1 MLHRKPLIEPLVVFF
16 ILLLPLTQVGAIP
29 PKPDQQP
36 LAEMTL
42 DEVTAGTLLMKSEQ
56 AASLHSLPLQQT
68 DVKMTI
74 TGPLARSVLTQ
85 TFSNPTEQWQEAV
98 YAFPLP
104 ENAAVDHMDLL
115 VGERIIQGQIK
126 EKQEAEKVYSEAKQQ
141 GKKTALVQQH
151 RPNLFT
157 TSVANIPPKGEIRV
171 RLEYQQQLTWRDQ
184 QFSVR
189 FPMAITPRYMPAEQ
203 LPATQRIEIQQQVS
217 DGWSILPGEIPNVVP
232 LDTEQQEPGAQQ
244 VGNTTIAVTLNA
256 GFPLSEVS
264 SRYHEI
270 THDDGSDGSVKI
282 NLKAGSVSP
291 DKDFEL
297 VWKPDVKHQPSA
309 AFFTEQVHGQDYGL
323 LMVMPPEVKNP
334 LAETARETIFIID
347 TSGSMGGAS
356 IRQAREALDMAIE
369 RLKPHDSFNVIE
381 FNSRS
386 SVLFSRPQPANT
398 NNKQTALSFV
408 HALQSGGGTEM
419 LPALKRALTMTVN
432 NKKALQQVIF
442 ITDGAVGNETQL
454 LELVQTELGDRR
466 LFTVGIGSAPN
477 SYFMKEAAHFGRGTY
492 SFISSPM
499 EIREKMQALFNRIE
513 SPVLTN
519 LKLTTDADVEL
530 LPEKLPDLYTGE
542 PVSVAINSKGKLP
555 GKAILSGRLGNTEW
569 QQELVLDKG
578 AKQSGVAVHWGREKI
593 RHWMRAAI
601 RGVPREQV
609 RKEVLRLALKHHLVS
624 QYTSLVAVDVTPSR
638 PMEDQLNKKAIDG
651 VMPAGFSAN
660 GQQMVMLASGATS
673 SQLYLMLG
681 LLLMLLAIIWHWYEY
696 RHSGGGN
703 H

>member
-1 MLHRKPLIEPLVVFF
+1 MLHKKLLMTCCVVLF
-16 ILLLPLTQVGAIP
+16 ILLLPMTQVGAMP
-29 PKPDQQP
+29 PKQDQQQ

-42 DEVTAGTLLMKSEQ
+42 DEVSAGTLLMKAEQ
-56 AASLHSLPLQQT
+56 SDSFHSLPLQQT

-74 TGPLARSVLTQ
+74 TGPIARSVLTQ
-85 TFSNPTEQWQEAV
+85 TFSNPTDKWLEAV

-115 VGERIIQGQIK
+115 VGERVIQGQIK
-126 EKQEAEKVYSEAKQQ
+126 EKREAEKVYSEAKQQ

-157 TSVANIPPKGEIRV
+157 TSVANIPPKAEVRV
-171 RLEYQQQLTWRDQ
+171 RMEYQQQLTWRDQ

-189 FPMAITPRYMPAEQ
+189 FPMAITPRYVPADQ
-203 LPATQRIEIQQQVS
+203 LPAMQRIEIQQHVKG
-217 DGWSILPGEIPNVVP
+217 GWSILPGEIPNVVP
-232 LDTEQQEPGAQQ
+232 LDNEQQEDGLQEVGGA
-244 VGNTTIAVTLNA
+244 TITITLNA

-270 THDDGSDGSVKI
+270 TRVDDNDGSVKI
-282 NLKAGSVSP
+282 NLKAGSVHP

-297 VWKPDVKHQPSA
+297 VWKPDVKHHPKA
-309 AFFTEQVHGQDYGL
+309 AFFTEQDYAL

-334 LAETARETIFIID
+334 LAEMARETIFIID

-356 IRQAREALDMAIE
+356 IRQAREALAMAIE
-369 RLKPHDSFNVIE
+369 RLKPHDSFNIIE
-381 FNSRS
+381 FNSSS
-386 SVLFSRPQPANT
+386 SVLFNRPQQAT
-398 NNKQTALSFV
+398 NSNKQTALSFV

-419 LPALKRALTMTVN
+419 LPALKRALTMSVN
-432 NKKALQQVIF
+432 DKTALQQVIF

-454 LELVQTELGDRR
+454 LEYVQSELGNKR

-477 SYFMKEAAHFGRGTY
+477 SHFMKEAAHFGRGSY
-492 SFISSPM
+492 SLISSPM
-499 EIREKMQALFNRIE
+499 EVQEKMQALFNRIE
-513 SPVLTN
+513 SPVLTS

-530 LPEKLPDLYTGE
+530 LPEKLPDLYAGE
-542 PVSVAINSKGKLP
+542 PVSVAINSKGKTL
-555 GKAILSGRLGNTEW
+555 GKVVLSGRLGETQW

-578 AKQSGVAVHWGREKI
+578 AEQSGLAVHWGREKI
-593 RHWMRAAI
+593 RQWTRAAI
-601 RGVPREQV
+601 KGVSREQV
-609 RKEVLRLALKHHLVS
+609 REEVLKLALKHHLVS

-638 PMEDQLNKKAIDG
+638 PIEEQLNIKAIDG

-660 GQQMVMLASGATS
+660 GQQTVMLASGATS

-681 LLLMLLAIIWHWYEY
+681 LLLMLLAVIWQRYGHRQSEA
-696 RHSGGGN
+696 GN

>member
-1 MLHRKPLIEPLVVFF
+1 MLHRNPLIAPLVVVF
-16 ILLLPLTQVGAIP
+16 ILLLTVKLVVAMPSKL
-29 PKPDQQP
+29 DQQQQT
-36 LAEMTL
+36 EMTL
-42 DEVTAGTLLMKSEQ
+42 DEVTAGTLLMKTDQ
-56 AASLHSLPLQQT
+56 AGSFHSLPLQQT

-74 TGPLARSVLTQ
+74 TGPIARSVLTQ
-85 TFSNPTEQWQEAV
+85 TFSNPADEWLEAV

-126 EKQEAEKVYSEAKQQ
+126 EKQEAEKAYSEAKQQ

-157 TSVANIPPKGEIRV
+157 TSVANIPPKGQIRV

-217 DGWSILPGEIPNVVP
+217 GGWSILPGEIPNVVP
-232 LDTEQQEPGAQQ
+232 LDNEQQQ
-244 VGNTTIAVTLNA
+244 VRAEEVGDTTIAVTLNA

-270 THDDGSDGSVKI
+270 IRNDGGDGTVTI
-282 NLKAGSVSP
+282 NLKAGSVRP

-297 VWKPDVKHQPSA
+297 VWKPHVKHQPKA
-309 AFFTEQVHGQDYGL
+309 AFFTEQDYGL
-323 LMVMPPEVKNP
+323 LMVMPPEMKNP
-334 LAETARETIFIID
+334 MAETARETIFIID

-356 IRQAREALDMAIE
+356 IRQAREALAMAIE
-369 RLKPHDSFNVIE
+369 RLNPQDSFNVIE
-381 FNSRS
+381 FNSSS
-386 SVLFSRPQPANT
+386 SVLFAMPQQATN
-398 NNKQTALSFV
+398 NNKQIALSFV
-408 HALQSGGGTEM
+408 RALQSGGGTEM

-432 NKKALQQVIF
+432 NKTALQQVIF

-454 LELVQTELGDRR
+454 LEYVQSELGNKR

-499 EIREKMQALFNRIE
+499 EVQEKMQALFNRIE

-530 LPEKLPDLYTGE
+530 LPEKLPDLYAGE
-542 PVSVAINSKGKLP
+542 PVSIVINSKGKTLA
-555 GKAILSGRLGNTEW
+555 KAVLSGRLGNTQW

-578 AKQSGVAVHWGREKI
+578 AQQSGLSVHWGREKI

-601 RGVPREQV
+601 RGVSQDQV
-609 RKEVLRLALKHHLVS
+609 REEVLKLALKHHLVS

-638 PMEDQLNKKAIDG
+638 PMDEHLDKKAIDG

-660 GQQMVMLASGATS
+660 GQQIVMLASGATS
-673 SQLYLMLG
+673 SQLYLILG
-681 LLLMLLAIIWHWYEY
+681 LLLMLLAITWQRYGS
-696 RHSGGGN
+696 RHSDAGN